1 MGINSSYTNST
12 VVTFVMEMC
21 LVFFAGISLFRA
33 PYKAFMQHAAVFLSA
48 CTVELNDYGTGTPYR
63 GTGIEENEYQY
74 HT

>member
-1 MGINSSYTNST
+1 MGINSSCTNSSHI
-12 VVTFVMEMC
+12 
-21 LVFFAGISLFRA
+21 LHGDVFGFLCWYILLFRA